1 MNRPLVNLRGV
12 PEQEAEGIRDT
23 LREAGIE
30 FYETPAGNWL
40 ISAGAIWL
48 KNPADRSRARTA
60 LDEFQRQLL
69 EQARRAPAPAG
80 LFEQLRQR
88 PLEMIGI
95 GAAVLF
101 MLWLLAWPVLHL
113 VGQ

>member
-12 PEQEAEGIRDT
+12 PEEEAEGIREA
-23 LREAGIE
+23 LHEAGIQ
-30 FYETPAGNWL
+30 FYETPPSNWL

-48 KNPADRSRARTA
+48 TDPEQRPQARTV
-60 LDEFQRQLL
+60 LDAF
-69 EQARRAPAPAG
+69 QARHLEIARQAPPPPG
-80 LFEQLRQR
+80 FLDQLRQR

-95 GAAVLF
+95 ALAVLF

-113 VGQ
+113 IG